1 MPTPDPSDTLTPPRV
16 EMVIALPGDRK
27 IGVAEFGPAGGRPIL
42 WFHGTPGGRN
52 QIPEPLRRSLEDLD
66 VRLVVVERPGYGDS
80 TRYLHPTI
88 RAFGD
93 DVEKILDALGI
104 DRFGV
109 AALSGGG
116 PYALGVGH
124 TFADRVVAVSVLGGV
139 VPRVG
144 PEALPGGLIDALSP
158 IAGVAR
164 VANRPVGAA
173 LGWTI
178 KLMSPFGSSAFQ
190 LITQTLPLFP
200 PGDKA
205 VFAQPHMQSMFMG
218 DIVQS
223 AQGGLSGP
231 VLDLVLFT
239 RHWGFELGDVAVPV
253 HFWQGDADP
262 LVSLEQG
269 TKMAEAVPESYLVVR
284 HGESH
289 LGGFA
294 TAVDAVDAIL
304 GHWPT

>member
-1 MPTPDPSDTLTPPRV
+1 METIDRSETLTPPRV
-16 EMVIALPGDRK
+16 EMVISLPEDRK
-27 IGVAEFGPAGGRPIL
+27 IGIAEFGPASGRPIL

-52 QIPEPLRRSLEDLD
+52 QIPEPLRRSLEDRD

-80 TRYLHPTI
+80 SRYLHPTVK
-88 RAFGD
+88 AFGD
-93 DVEKILDALGI
+93 DVRWILDALGI
-104 DRFGV
+104 ERFGV

-124 TFADRVVAVSVLGGV
+124 TFGDRVVAVSILGGV

-144 PEALPGGLIDALSP
+144 PEALPGGLIAALKP
-158 IAGVAR
+158 IAGVSR
-164 VANRPVGAA
+164 VANRPVGAV

-178 KLMSPFGSSAFQ
+178 KLISPFGSSAFE
-190 LITQTLPLFP
+190 LITQTLPVFP
-200 PGDKA
+200 PGDKE
-205 VFAQPHMQSMFMG
+205 VFSQPHMKEMFMG
-218 DIVQS
+218 DMVQT
-223 AQGGLSGP
+223 AQNGLSGP

-239 RHWGFELGDVAVPV
+239 RHWGFELADIAVPV

-262 LVSLEQG
+262 MVTLEQG

-294 TAVDAVDAIL
+294 TAGDAVDAIL